1 MFSFSLPNRV
11 TLGVGDGKRLEDGDT
26 GIILGV
32 GDANGLDVPNGID
45 VPNEGLFLGTSGASV
60 PGVGDGP
67 KMLAAGDTGINL
79 GVGDAGTN
87 RGGPLGTSLGGPS
100 GTNLGGPAGT
110 RECPTCTE
118 PKGP

>member
-1 MFSFSLPNRV
+1 M
-11 TLGVGDGKRLEDGDT
+11 
-26 GIILGV
+26 
-32 GDANGLDVPNGID
+32 
-45 VPNEGLFLGTSGASV
+45 
-60 PGVGDGP
+60 PGVGDGL
-67 KMLAAGDTGINL
+67 KMLAAGLTGINL

-100 GTNLGGPAGT
+100 GTSLGGPAGT